1 MMAPRELLWLAVAVL
16 AGYAAWQFLLALRGG
31 AERRSGRDPGAATGA
46 APDEGDDD
54 DHVDYAP
61 VLRKDLGAQ
70 PAAVAAPAQAGVD
83 DERFRLQLENQ
94 HLQRQLAAL
103 EGVVARQQE
112 EIANLLA
119 DIDDLSARQ
128 SYELIQP
135 GSSPEYSEALVLA
148 RQGLNAG
155 MIAERCGIT
164 LAEAELVL
172 VVAKG
177 AGGQS

>member
-1 MMAPRELLWLAVAVL
+1 
-16 AGYAAWQFLLALRGG
+16 
-31 AERRSGRDPGAATGA
+31 
-46 APDEGDDD
+46 
-54 DHVDYAP
+54 
-61 VLRKDLGAQ
+61 
-70 PAAVAAPAQAGVD
+70 
-83 DERFRLQLENQ
+83 
-94 HLQRQLAAL
+94 QLAAL

-128 SYELIQP
+128 SHEFIQP

-164 LAEAELVL
+164 RAEAELVL

-177 AGGQS
+177 AGGHS